1 MTSKRLER
9 LLLAQRQRCFF
20 CDKPLP
26 ATTATVEHLVAKANG
41 GNDQDGN
48 CIACCKSANQLLG
61 SMSLKEKIQICLSYK
76 GQFKCPNGTAHQ
88 VAKPQVS
95 AKETQFMAECYE
107 KLVANL
113 SQRQKARPG
122 TVTKLKN
129 TITSLFPKQLSPDQV
144 DNLVQQLRNRQIIF
158 VTGSKITYA

>member
-9 LLLAQRQRCFF
+9 LLLAQRGRCFF

-48 CIACCKSANQLLG
+48 CVACCKSANQLLG
-61 SMSLKEKIQICLSYK
+61 SMSLKEKIQICLSHK

-88 VAKPQVS
+88 VS
-95 AKETQFMAECYE
+95 AKKTQFMTECYE

-113 SQRQKARPG
+113 NQRKTAKPG

-129 TITSLFPKQLSPDQV
+129 TITSLFPKQLSADQV
-144 DNLVQQLRNRQIIF
+144 DKLIQQLRNRQVIF
-158 VTGSKITYA
+158 VTGSKITYP

>member
-1 MTSKRLER
+1 MTSQRLER

-48 CIACCKSANQLLG
+48 CVACCKSANQLLG

-88 VAKPQVS
+88 VSTK
-95 AKETQFMAECYE
+95 KTQFMAECYE